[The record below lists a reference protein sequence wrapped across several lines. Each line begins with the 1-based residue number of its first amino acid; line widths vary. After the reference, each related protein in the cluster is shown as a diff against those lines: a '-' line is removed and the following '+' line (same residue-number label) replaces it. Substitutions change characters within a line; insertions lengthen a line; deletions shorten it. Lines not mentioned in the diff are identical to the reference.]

1 MDFTTNYMGLT
12 LKSPFVPSSGP
23 YSEKVENLKHMED
36 NGAAAVVLHS
46 IFEEQI
52 RHEELEL
59 VHHLEKGNESF
70 AESLSYFP
78 ELGHY
83 KLGPEEYLTHISRCK
98 KELGIPVIASLNG
111 LTTGGWTSYAAKI
124 EQAGADALECNIYFL
139 ATDPEESGAAVEQR
153 YLEIA
158 RAVKE
163 QVKIP
168 VAIKLSPHFS
178 SIAWMAKRLDEVGVD
193 GLALFNR
200 FYQPDIDLEELE
212 VVPNLVLSSS
222 WESRMVMRWIAVL
235 HGRVRASLAATSGV
249 HRPEDAIKLIMAG
262 ADVVHLCSTLL
273 LNGPQAM
280 RGIETG
286 MRRWMEERDYES
298 LAQMRGSMSQ
308 RNCPNPA
315 AFERANYMKM
325 LASHR

>member
-83 KLGPEEYLTHISRCK
+83 KLVPEESLTHISRCK

-168 VAIKLSPHFS
+168 VAIKLSPHLRTS
-178 SIAWMAKRLDEVGVD
+178 RASWSPPAPRG
-193 GLALFNR
+193 
-200 FYQPDIDLEELE
+200 
-212 VVPNLVLSSS
+212 SSS
-222 WESRMVMRWIAVL
+222 STASTSR
-235 HGRVRASLAATSGV
+235 TSTSRSSTSSPSCGSPT
-249 HRPEDAIKLIMAG
+249 RPSCCSGSAG
-262 ADVVHLCSTLL
+262 S
-273 LNGPQAM
+273 
-280 RGIETG
+280 R
-286 MRRWMEERDYES
+286 S
-298 LAQMRGSMSQ
+298 S
-308 RNCPNPA
+308 PA
-315 AFERANYMKM
+315 A
-325 LASHR
+325 